1 MNQNLNIALLGYGK
15 MGKMIEAL
23 AEEQHLVIDAVFDE
37 YNPLKNDEKTRKML
51 KKTDVLIDFSVPSAV
66 IENVKLAAD
75 MKKNLVIG
83 TTGWYDQENV
93 VRDMVISGGI
103 GVIYGSN
110 FSLGVN
116 LFFRVSEYA
125 ARLFSAFQSYDPY
138 IEEAHH
144 KMKKDAPSGTA
155 LVIKKLISGNY
166 PDKEIPVSSVRS
178 GYIPGT
184 HSVSFDSAVDS
195 VRLEH
200 TARSRVGFAE
210 GAILAAKWLKDK
222 TGFYEFPDVVDS
234 ILGSDK

>member
-1 MNQNLNIALLGYGK
+1 MKKNLNIALLGYGK
-15 MGKMIEAL
+15 MGKMIETL
-23 AEEQHLVIDAVFDE
+23 AEEQHIKIDAVFDE
-37 YNPLKNDEKTRKML
+37 FNPLKNDKKTREML
-51 KKTDVLIDFSVPSAV
+51 QNTDVLIDFSVPSAV

-83 TTGWYDQENV
+83 TTGWLDREQV
-93 VRDMVISGGI
+93 VRDLVKSGGI

-125 ARLFSAFQSYDPY
+125 ARLFSAFQNYDPY

-155 LVIKKLISGNY
+155 LVIKKLISKSY
-166 PDKEIPVSSVRS
+166 PGVDIPVSSVRS

-184 HSVSFDSAVDS
+184 HSVNFDSIVDS

-200 TARSRVGFAE
+200 IARGRVGFAE

-222 TGFYEFPDVVDS
+222 TGFYEFPDVLDS
-234 ILGSDK
+234 ILGSVE